1 MGRMFGF
8 LSLVLGL
15 GVGTYFYSRQVQS
28 SSAATG
34 TATEAATPQS
44 TINITGVKT
53 DLVTI
58 AGAERRYF
66 AGEGK
71 YVSLDELISTHYITV
86 ARERPPY
93 SYAVEI
99 GEGGFRVV
107 ATRSGDNAS
116 GLPAQLSV
124 DENMEF
130 RTSE

>member
-15 GVGTYFYSRQVQS
+15 GVGMYFYSRQVQS
-28 SSAATG
+28 PSVPG
-34 TATEAATPQS
+34 EANTPQA
-44 TINITGVKT
+44 TINITGVRT
-53 DLVTI
+53 DLMSI

-71 YVSLDELISTHYITV
+71 YVSLEELISADYITV
-86 ARERPPY
+86 ARQRPPY
-93 SYAVEI
+93 TYAVEI
-99 GEGGFRVV
+99 GAGGFRVV
-107 ATRSGDNAS
+107 AKRSGDNTS

-130 RTSE
+130 QTSE

>member
-1 MGRMFGF
+1 M
-8 LSLVLGL
+8 
-15 GVGTYFYSRQVQS
+15 YFYSRQVQS
-28 SSAATG
+28 SSAASG
-34 TATEAATPQS
+34 AASEAATPQA

-86 ARERPPY
+86 ARQRPPY

-107 ATRSGDNAS
+107 ATRSGDSAS
-116 GLPAQLSV
+116 GLPARLSV

-130 RTSE
+130 QASQ

>member
-1 MGRMFGF
+1 MGRIFGF

-15 GVGTYFYSRQVQS
+15 GVGMYLYSRQVQS

-34 TATEAATPQS
+34 AATPQA

-86 ARERPPY
+86 ARQRPPY

-107 ATRSGDNAS
+107 ATRSGDDTS
-116 GLPAQLSV
+116 GSPAQLSV

-130 RTSE
+130 HTSE